1 MRDSR
6 ELLSGCH
13 GGDARAAERGSAYLF
28 VLLGLLVL
36 TIIGLSLVVVTQTE
50 AQIGGAEKSATRILF
65 GADSGLHAQVG
76 LHFIKK
82 EPLEGQFTLDDQTL
96 DFGSTTASTPMV
108 VDVSP
113 FYPIYAGPCALC
125 SVNEGSDQRYYANN
139 YVVNAAARR
148 FGPEGCTG
156 TPLASKL
163 LSSMYLIQPEPEAGG
178 GITVPL
184 MEYEPGDGTVTPE
197 MLMSTIECVKGLQ
210 DVFY

>member
-1 MRDSR
+1 MRESR
-6 ELLSGCH
+6 ELLPGCR
-13 GGDARAAERGSAYLF
+13 GGDAREAERGSAYLF

-82 EPLEGQFTLDDQTL
+82 EPLDGQFTLDDQTL
-96 DFGSTTASTPMV
+96 DFGTTTASTPMV

-113 FYPIYAGPCALC
+113 FFPIYAGPCALC

-139 YVVNAAARR
+139 YVVNATARR
-148 FGPEGCTG
+148 YGPEGCTAM
-156 TPLASKL
+156 PLASKL
-163 LSSMYLIQPEPEAGG
+163 LSAMYLIQPEPEPGG
-178 GITVPL
+178 GITNPLRRYEPSGVPL
-184 MEYEPGDGTVTPE
+184 GGMIWTNTV
-197 MLMSTIECVKGLQ
+197 ECVKGLE
-210 DVFY
+210 DVYY